1 MSSLAPNILELLTTS
16 DRLWIDP
23 GAQIV
28 RSGSGQVVVP
38 STGAVIQELLAMG
51 WEIVSGGYG
60 GETILARQPLPEKD
74 EAEPIASK
82 GNTGSDQPIQIWVV
96 DKETSSTPTKV
107 DFNEHGLAAVDQYD
121 SWYIKS
127 PLGKDDTL
135 CMHWK
140 DDFLALDWSQAYN
153 GFVWPKGTRK
163 TERALKNYRH
173 AIGILRLYRRVEGK
187 GFVDLGCPMF
197 ITAASLEQHEYPL
210 LLDRLGQLAVSDY
223 GAVVAPI
230 AGPFPTGLA
239 VHGLLVHNPILRQ
252 ALKLVEFYAVLRTQ
266 WGVIAATPAFAM
278 TRSMQKVQ
286 VSRRQVASQSGA
298 VIQQSKRPGA
308 THIWMQQLEQNY
320 DSPENRFVAYALRDL
335 QLRSRIVIAGLT
347 DQANTLLKGTP
358 SPPGNEPTAVAL
370 WRQGRATAQQAVDYL
385 NDQISRL
392 EGVHLWVQSVKGDRL
407 IAGLRPELPRHPS
420 LRLTRSPG
428 YSTVYSAFRELTDG
442 EGHHATVDTT
452 LFGLMERRVKPVTEL
467 YEIWVFLE
475 IYAMLVERF
484 GFQPVNGGP
493 FVHLELQD
501 GRLKLQRGQRYEL
514 ELRLEGS
521 VHDIYR
527 IALTYEPPDEY
538 PACGPKKRCY
548 LPGLCSPNQLRCWN
562 DTSRRDPLG
571 PDVVMETEF
580 SGVLHRFA
588 IDAKYRRYAVQKPEQ
603 KELEKFGYDD
613 KEATDIL
620 GHAKQ
625 KYLDGKQY
633 DAAFLVHSDPR
644 MTYWGAE
651 PYSIVPW
658 RELKAGL
665 PAFPGHHYGAVF
677 AVPFRTGNLET
688 MLKCLL
694 MYHAEW
700 YDICWI
706 CRTRIVPQ
714 PGTGLVG
721 KIYQC
726 EFGHDFWVVSHCG
739 NPRHRLIKL
748 GERSFHKTV
757 PGNAWNCVCPECGKK
772 LSPPGLRSNAT
783 NIQEDYPF

>member
-1 MSSLAPNILELLTTS
+1 
-16 DRLWIDP
+16 
-23 GAQIV
+23 
-28 RSGSGQVVVP
+28 
-38 STGAVIQELLAMG
+38 MG
-51 WEIVSGGYG
+51 WDIISGGYG
-60 GETILARQPLPEKD
+60 NVTVMARRPRLRNEGS
-74 EAEPIASK
+74 EPMASK
-82 GNTGSDQPIQIWVV
+82 GSTSPDRAIQIWVV
-96 DKETSSTPTKV
+96 DKEAPDTPTRL
-107 DFNEHGLAAVDQYD
+107 DFNLGGLAVVDEYS
-121 SWYIKS
+121 SWFIKS
-127 PLGKDDTL
+127 PLGKDDSL
-135 CMHWK
+135 YMQWK
-140 DDFLALDWSQAYN
+140 EDFLALDWSQEYD
-153 GFVWPKGTRK
+153 GFVWPQGTKK
-163 TERALKNYRH
+163 TQRALNDYRH
-173 AIGILRLYRRVEGK
+173 AIGVLRMYRRVEGE
-187 GFVDLGCPMF
+187 GFVDLKCPMF
-197 ITAASLEQHEYPL
+197 IAAASLEEHEYPL

-230 AGPFPTGLA
+230 AGPLPTGLA

-266 WGVIAATPAFAM
+266 WDVIAATPAFAM

-308 THIWMQQLEQNY
+308 THIWVHQLEQNY

-347 DQANTLLKGTP
+347 DQANALLKGTP
-358 SPPGNEPTAVAL
+358 SPPSNEPTAVAL

-385 NDQISRL
+385 NDQISKL
-392 EGVHLWVQSVKGDRL
+392 ERVHQWVQSVKGDGL
-407 IAGLRPELPRHPS
+407 VAGLRPELPRHPS

-442 EGHHATVDTT
+442 ESHYATVDTT
-452 LFGLMERRVKPVTEL
+452 LVGLMERRVKPVTEL

-493 FVHLELQD
+493 FAHLELQD

-514 ELRLEGS
+514 ELRLEDS
-521 VHDIYR
+521 DREAYR
-527 IALTYEPPDEY
+527 ITLTYEPPDVY

-548 LPGLCSPNQLRCWN
+548 LAGVCSQLPCWKDKLRE
-562 DTSRRDPLG
+562 DTNG
-571 PDVVMETEF
+571 PDVVLATEYGRV
-580 SGVLHRFA
+580 SRRFA
-588 IDAKYRRYAVQKPEQ
+588 IDAKYRRYNVQKPKQ
-603 KELEKFGYDD
+603 KEIIDFRYEDQ
-613 KEATDIL
+613 AAVDIL

-633 DAAFLVHSDPR
+633 DAAFLVHSDPD

-658 RELKAGL
+658 REREAGL

-677 AVPFRTGNLET
+677 AVPFKTGNLET
-688 MLKCLL
+688 MLRCLL

-714 PGTGLVG
+714 PGKGLVG

-726 EFGHDFWVVSHCG
+726 EFGHDFWVVSNCQS
-739 NPRHRLIKL
+739 PRHHRLIKM
-748 GERSFHKTV
+748 GERSFHKTK
-757 PGNAWNCVCPECGKK
+757 PGNLWNCVCPECGDQ
-772 LSPPGLRSNAT
+772 LAPTGARPIASNV
-783 NIQEDYPF
+783 QEDHPF